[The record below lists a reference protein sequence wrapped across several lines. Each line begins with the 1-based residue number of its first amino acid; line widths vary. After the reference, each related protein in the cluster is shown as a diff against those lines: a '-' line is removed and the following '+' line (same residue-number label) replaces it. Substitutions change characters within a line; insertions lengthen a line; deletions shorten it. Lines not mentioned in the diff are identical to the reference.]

1 MATKS
6 RRKPKS
12 RQWLE
17 SRVKFLEGLPSDLGA
32 RITKLQEENE
42 ILAQRCARDLTLL
55 AGYRNSEADF
65 RRDIASLENR
75 VITQRSSM
83 EALVLEKT
91 QQAKKISDLNQ
102 ENATLVSRNQI
113 LKGCLRDSSSII
125 RDVLDSN

>member
-17 SRVKFLEGLPSDLGA
+17 SRVKFLEGLPDDLGA
-32 RITKLQEENE
+32 RLRESQEENE
-42 ILAQRCARDLTLL
+42 CLATRCARDLGLIN
-55 AGYRNSEADF
+55 GYRNSEATL

-75 VITQRSSM
+75 VITQQSSM
-83 EALVLEKT
+83 ADLVLEKQ

-102 ENATLVSRNQI
+102 ENGILVSRNQI
-113 LKGCLRDSSSII
+113 LKRCLRDSSSII